1 MITAF
6 FQIGKKSWE
15 YLIKILY
22 NKGDDMNMIDILCCF
37 YLINSQKT
45 H

>member
-1 MITAF
+1 MITVF

-22 NKGDDMNMIDILCCF
+22 NKGDDMDMIDILCRFC
-37 YLINSQKT
+37 LINLKKP